1 MKSAMNQKINKNLL
15 KVSLLAT
22 LTIGLVGC
30 ASTPVGPSL
39 TVMPAPGVPFTIFQ
53 ADDQECRTFA
63 QNSLNTTADDIA
75 AKNTAK
81 TAVIGAAIGAVA
93 GAMAD
98 GGSSRNVGT
107 GAAIGLLGG
116 AAMGAGGGNEAGKEV
131 QRRYDISY
139 QQCMYSKGHQ
149 VPGYS
154 IQKRSPTSPPAASPA
169 PAVTPAK

>member
-1 MKSAMNQKINKNLL
+1 MKSIMNKNTNNLYKL
-15 KVSLLAT
+15 TVVAALA
-22 LTIGLVGC
+22 IGLVGC

-63 QNSLNTTADDIA
+63 QNSLNTTADEIG

-154 IQKRSPTSPPAASPA
+154 IQQRAPVSPTPPSPA
-169 PAVTPAK
+169 PAVTPVK

>member
-1 MKSAMNQKINKNLL
+1 MHSYFKKI
-15 KVSLLAT
+15 SLITLIAAT
-22 LTIGLVGC
+22 LVGC

-39 TVMPAPGVPFTIFQ
+39 VIMPAPGKPFEIFQ
-53 ADDQECRTFA
+53 KDDQECRTYA
-63 QNSLNTTADDIA
+63 QNSLNTTADEIA

-81 TAVIGAAIGAVA
+81 TAIIGAAVGAVA

-107 GAAIGLLGG
+107 GAAVGLLGG
-116 AAMGAGGGNEAGKEV
+116 AAMGASGGNESAKEV
-131 QRRYDISY
+131 QRRYDIAY

-154 IQKRSPTSPPAASPA
+154 IQKPVEAAP
-169 PAVTPAK
+169 KR